1 MQASLLAFEILRA
14 DPYITYP
21 CSLLS
26 TGWSQGRPTLHA
38 GKKDDGIHGFELPN
52 LHAAR
57 RKFPIIQEKR
67 KQEEKHKTNCSIL
80 FCLSLGRTR
89 ESIAQ
94 VADGHGDLIL
104 IFPSIIFLL
113 LESLKSLVRHSI
125 PLTRLS
131 LSFRPPCLS
140 PRSLLSSTSIALV
153 TEPTIT
159 VATIGEDLLNTT
171 QRKEESALRYFPT
184 KD

>member
-67 KQEEKHKTNCSIL
+67 KQEEKTQNKLLDSVLSFFGENPRVYCAGCRRTRGFNFNFPFYYFSSAGESQIVGTTFNSSHTTLSLIPSSLPFTSISSFLNLNCS
-80 FCLSLGRTR
+80 GHRTDDNCR
-89 ESIAQ
+89 
-94 VADGHGDLIL
+94 DD
-104 IFPSIIFLL
+104 
-113 LESLKSLVRHSI
+113 R
-125 PLTRLS
+125 
-131 LSFRPPCLS
+131 
-140 PRSLLSSTSIALV
+140 
-153 TEPTIT
+153 
-159 VATIGEDLLNTT
+159 
-171 QRKEESALRYFPT
+171 
-184 KD
+184 